1 MKPLSKT
8 FIYTFLII
16 GSLLML
22 LPFVW
27 MLLTSIKPSF
37 EVRVMPPI
45 WIPSEFRFD
54 NYAIAFE
61 VAPFATYF
69 MNSIIVT
76 VLSTIG
82 ELMTTIL
89 AAYAFAKVQFFGK
102 NILFAVL
109 IATMMIPGEMLLIP
123 NFVTLANLEWIDKYE
138 ALIIPWLAS
147 IFSIF
152 LLRQFFKSVPNEL
165 GYAARIDGCTDWRYL
180 WQVMVP
186 IAMPAIITITLLKAI
201 GSWNAFLWPLI
212 VTNSTN
218 MRTLPVG
225 LTAFTSEAGTNY
237 ELLMAASAMI
247 ILPMIILFVFLQR
260 YIISGVSRSGLKG

>member
-1 MKPLSKT
+1 MRPFSKT

-16 GSLLML
+16 GSVLML

-27 MLLTSIKPSF
+27 MLITSIKPSY

-54 NYAIAFE
+54 NYMRAFE
-61 VAPFATYF
+61 VAPFGQYF
-69 MNSIIVT
+69 INSIIVT

-89 AAYAFAKVQFFGK
+89 AAYAFSKVQFFGK

-123 NFVTLANLEWIDKYE
+123 NFVTLANFGWIDQYE

-147 IFSIF
+147 IF
-152 LLRQFFKSVPNEL
+152 
-165 GYAARIDGCTDWRYL
+165 
-180 WQVMVP
+180 
-186 IAMPAIITITLLKAI
+186 
-201 GSWNAFLWPLI
+201 
-212 VTNSTN
+212 
-218 MRTLPVG
+218 
-225 LTAFTSEAGTNY
+225 
-237 ELLMAASAMI
+237 
-247 ILPMIILFVFLQR
+247 
-260 YIISGVSRSGLKG
+260 

>member
-1 MKPLSKT
+1 M
-8 FIYTFLII
+8 
-16 GSLLML
+16 
-22 LPFVW
+22 
-27 MLLTSIKPSF
+27 
-37 EVRVMPPI
+37 
-45 WIPSEFRFD
+45 
-54 NYAIAFE
+54 
-61 VAPFATYF
+61 
-69 MNSIIVT
+69 IVT

-102 NILFAVL
+102 NVLFAIL

-123 NFVTLANLEWIDKYE
+123 NFVTLANFQWIDQYE

-152 LLRQFFKSVPNEL
+152 LLRQFFKSVPDEL

-225 LTAFTSEAGTNY
+225 LTAFKSEAGKN
-237 ELLMAASAMI
+237 
-247 ILPMIILFVFLQR
+247 
-260 YIISGVSRSGLKG
+260 